1 MIDDGSAEDAIGLT
15 GGGDVIALNEFAVV
29 PGNETIT
36 SVSIAWGTAAFPDP
50 SLNGLSY
57 TAVIWSDPNGDGNPS
72 DAAVLATAPGTVTN
86 AGTDTFVSS
95 TFNTTV
101 TTANFFVGFLITHGD
116 GQFPAAFDET
126 PPTLSNR
133 SYIAGGASGTGDINN
148 LNNNDLAV
156 APIESFG
163 LIGNWLIR
171 ADAGNGSPT
180 PTPTATPTPTP
191 PAGAL
196 WYNGDFDGVNGLA
209 NQENVVGSGQ
219 YAHTY
224 DDFFVTDEAGWDVN
238 SVFSNDLS
246 STTITGATWEVRQGV
261 SAGNGG
267 TVVASGMTA
276 TPNVTP
282 TGRSGFGFTEFMVE
296 VPGLNL
302 HLNGTG
308 DNHYWLNV
316 SPIGGASGQAYD
328 STTSGANCIGTPCG
342 NNGMA
347 FFDSDFFGFFFTP
360 SDDPALANGH
370 DFSMGVNGE
379 VSGGGGGD
387 LTLLSAFS
395 EKDQGGSE
403 FDIDLPLTGD
413 IGIEPRDGGKD
424 EIYLVFGNNI
434 TDAGSVTSSCGTAG
448 VKIDPDDAHN
458 LIVTVGSSH
467 CNATTI
473 TITVSGVMD
482 DQGNTGSASVSY
494 GKLLGDVNGDGIVN
508 NKDAAEVRHNSPRHV
523 DSSNFRDDVN
533 VDGMVNNKDLYF
545 VKANRGSSL

>member
-1 MIDDGSAEDAIGLT
+1 MKNHTLQKTALAAMAMLASLALSAQAGSRATLSSAQKTHGQRAAATSTSASFHRILFPDSTYMIDDGSAEDAIGLT

-387 LTLLSAFS
+387 IVLTAKLRKVHGAIRVALSY
-395 EKDQGGSE
+395 
-403 FDIDLPLTGD
+403 TGTD
-413 IGIEPRDGGKD
+413 DSGTVDVVRDGVV
-424 EIYLVFGNNI
+424 IHVA
-434 TDAGSVTSSCGTAG
+434 TDDGRVQDRPSAGTYTYQVCETGTSNCSNT
-448 VKIDPDDAHN
+448 
-458 LIVTVGSSH
+458 VTV
-467 CNATTI
+467 
-473 TITVSGVMD
+473 
-482 DQGNTGSASVSY
+482 
-494 GKLLGDVNGDGIVN
+494 
-508 NKDAAEVRHNSPRHV
+508 EVP
-523 DSSNFRDDVN
+523 
-533 VDGMVNNKDLYF
+533 
-545 VKANRGSSL
+545 